1 VAASLERTWNQE
13 LEKLA
18 IAKNEYQQYLD
29 KREVEF
35 PPHKKAEITSLA
47 KEIPTLW
54 AGTTNMKDKKRIVRL
69 LISDI
74 TVNKVSLTKTL
85 LLNVRWLTG
94 HTEQIN
100 VNLPPN
106 VYDKTRY
113 PDTFIEKVRALTLKY
128 GDDKKTV
135 DILNE
140 QGIKSATGK
149 PFTRDMVQWIRFKGD
164 IKMPIL
170 RSDDEYTIDEVRTM
184 FNISRDMVYYWIKNN
199 YVIARK
205 TPANSFLVKIMP
217 EDKTQLQERIEN
229 SYKVKYMLHPDLISK

>member
-1 VAASLERTWNQE
+1 VAASLEKAWNQE

-18 IAKNEYQQYLD
+18 LAKNEYQQYQD

-35 PPHKKAEITSLA
+35 PYHKRTQINSLA

-74 TVNKVSLTKTL
+74 TVNKVSQTKTL
-85 LLNVRWLTG
+85 FLNVRWLAG
-94 HTEQIN
+94 HTEQIQ

-106 VYDKTRY
+106 AADKTRY
-113 PDTFIEKVRALTLKY
+113 PSAFVEKVRALTFKY
-128 GDDKKTV
+128 SDDKKTM

-140 QGIKSATGK
+140 QGIISATGK
-149 PFTRDMVQWIRFKGD
+149 PFTRDMIKWIRFKQK

-170 RSDDEYTIDEVRTM
+170 RYDDEFTIEEVRAM

-205 TPANSFLVKIMP
+205 TPANSFLVKINP
-217 EDKTQLQERIEN
+217 EDKAQLLERIKN
-229 SYKVKYMLHPDLISK
+229 SYKVKSMILHD